1 MNTYCYAPNKQ
12 VEPIDKIN
20 LTFGVN
26 IRPVIGGGTT
36 DYDKLKNRPSIN
48 GVVLTGNKTNEDIKI
63 HALTNEEIESLLK
76 SFV

>member
-26 IRPVIGGGTT
+26 IRPVIGGGT
-36 DYDKLKNRPSIN
+36 RPFLYRQGRRTIN

-63 HALTNEEIESLLK
+63 YALTNEEIESLLK